1 MLITFGLF
9 HHPGN
14 QIQLMMIMTE
24 LYIIYIGHVEFY
36 MSIGSKIL
44 EIFNE
49 SVFVLIQY
57 GFLLL
62 HNIVWDEKVR
72 EQIGNIVVGLTI
84 LLIACNMTVI
94 IFASIRPLCR
104 KCYLRNLRKKTL
116 RKHQEEMKLLQDKK
130 D

>member
-1 MLITFGLF
+1 
-9 HHPGN
+9 
-14 QIQLMMIMTE
+14 MIMTE

>member
-1 MLITFGLF
+1 
-9 HHPGN
+9 
-14 QIQLMMIMTE
+14 MIMTE

-62 HNIVWDEKVR
+62 HNIV
-72 EQIGNIVVGLTI
+72 
-84 LLIACNMTVI
+84 
-94 IFASIRPLCR
+94 
-104 KCYLRNLRKKTL
+104 
-116 RKHQEEMKLLQDKK
+116 
-130 D
+130 